1 MEIGKIFEKEFKES
15 IPEHCYYLR
24 LKDGTAAYGQNN
36 DKVRFQAH
44 NICDC
49 IVFGNEYSYFIELKN
64 CNVTSLPFTN
74 IRETQLEEMSKVN
87 HPKIK
92 TYFVVCFRMKER
104 CFIAEAKKIKEFNK
118 YERQIRNEW
127 KRKNVKQLSKEEYTQ
142 VIKGFQEMF
151 KSISNIKRKDVTE

>member
-74 IRETQLEEMSKVN
+74 IRETQLEEMSKVD

-104 CFIAEAKKIKEFNK
+104 CFIAEAKKIKEF
-118 YERQIRNEW
+118 
-127 KRKNVKQLSKEEYTQ
+127 KETTDR
-142 VIKGFQEMF
+142 
-151 KSISNIKRKDVTE
+151 KSIPIVWFEENGIEIKMTRKIKRYKYDLEEVLK